1 MVKLLDYLSL
11 EAVVPVIHPSD
22 AVVHEIHGARFVSHA
37 TPLTGSKE
45 LCAWRGEI
53 PAGTKAPA
61 HTVNR
66 EEIFHLLDGE
76 LLITLDGR
84 TDRIA
89 AGDTVIINPGATL
102 SVENPTDRTAISWVT
117 TSIGLEAE
125 LADGTRIVPPWA
137 N

>member
-1 MVKLLDYLSL
+1 MPVVRTSH
-11 EAVVPVIHPSD
+11 AVT
-22 AVVHEIHGARFVSHA
+22 HEVHGARFVSYA

-66 EEIFHLLDGE
+66 EEIFHLLVGE
-76 LLITLDGR
+76 LLMTLDGH
-84 TDRIA
+84 TERIS
-89 AGDTVIINPGATL
+89 AGDTVIVNPGATL
-102 SVENPTDRTAISWVT
+102 VVENPTDHTAISWVT
-117 TSIGLEAE
+117 TSIGLVAR
-125 LADGTRIVPPWA
+125 LADGTRITPPWA

>member
-1 MVKLLDYLSL
+1 MPVVRSS
-11 EAVVPVIHPSD
+11 EAVT
-22 AVVHEIHGARFVSHA
+22 HEIHGARFVSYA
-37 TPLTGSKE
+37 TPRTGSKE

-66 EEIFHLLDGE
+66 EEIFHLLEGE
-76 LLITLDGR
+76 LLITLDGHTER
-84 TDRIA
+84 VT

-102 SVENPTDRTAISWVT
+102 RVENPTDRTAISWVT
-117 TSIGLEAE
+117 TSIGLEAV
-125 LADGTRIVPPWA
+125 LADGSRITPPWA

>member
-1 MVKLLDYLSL
+1 M
-11 EAVVPVIHPSD
+11 PVIHASE
-22 AVVHEIHGARFVSHA
+22 AVTHEIHGARFVSYA
-37 TPLTGSKE
+37 TPLSGSKE

-76 LLITLDGR
+76 LLITLD
-84 TDRIA
+84 DQAHRIT
-89 AGDTVIINPGATL
+89 AGDTVIINPGATF

-117 TSIGLEAE
+117 TSIGLEAT
-125 LADGTRIVPPWA
+125 LADGTVITPPWA

>member
-1 MVKLLDYLSL
+1 M
-11 EAVVPVIHPSD
+11 PVIHSSE
-22 AVVHEIHGARFVSHA
+22 AVTHEIHGARFVSYA

-53 PAGTKAPA
+53 PPGTEAPA

-66 EEIFHLLDGE
+66 EEIFHLLVGE

-84 TDRIA
+84 TDRIT

-102 SVENPTDRTAISWVT
+102 AVTNPTDHTAISWVT
-117 TSIGLEAE
+117 TSIGLEAR
-125 LADGTRIVPPWA
+125 LADGTRLSPPWA

>member
-1 MVKLLDYLSL
+1 MPVVRSS
-11 EAVVPVIHPSD
+11 EATT
-22 AVVHEIHGARFVSHA
+22 HEIHGARFVSYA
-37 TPLTGSKE
+37 TPLTGTKE

-66 EEIFHLLDGE
+66 EEIFHLLVGE

-84 TDRIA
+84 TERVG
-89 AGDTVIINPGATL
+89 AGDTVIVNPGTAFT
-102 SVENPTDRTAISWVT
+102 VENPTDHTALSWVT

-125 LADGTRIVPPWA
+125 LADGTRITPPWA

>member
-1 MVKLLDYLSL
+1 MP
-11 EAVVPVIHPSD
+11 VVRSSE

-53 PAGTKAPA
+53 PAGTRAPL

-66 EEIFHLLDGE
+66 EEIFHLLSGE

-84 TDRIA
+84 TERIV

-102 SVENPTDRTAISWVT
+102 GVENPTGTTATSWVT

-125 LADGTRIVPPWA
+125 LADGTRLTPPWA